1 RRATGSAA
9 NRHRQALLRLH
20 RGRRLKLPGEP
31 GTGMT
36 QPPDEETPPTFEAS
50 LAQLQQVVNDLE
62 EGKLGLETSLARFEE
77 GIRLL
82 RSCYKILEAA
92 EQKIEILAG
101 LNDAGEPVT
110 EPFDA
115 SATFEGGER
124 PAHKPGRRRNARAE
138 PKADDSSAGFDPPER
153 EEGGLF

>member
-1 RRATGSAA
+1 
-9 NRHRQALLRLH
+9 
-20 RGRRLKLPGEP
+20 
-31 GTGMT
+31 MT
-36 QPPDEETPPTFEAS
+36 QLPNEETPPTFEES
-50 LAQLQQVVNDLE
+50 LAQLQQIVNDLE
-62 EGKLGLETSLARFEE
+62 EGSLGLETSLARFEE

-82 RSCYKILEAA
+82 RRCYKFLEAA

-115 SATFEGGER
+115 SATLEGGQT
-124 PAHKPGRRRNARAE
+124 PARKPGRRRSATRGE
-138 PKADDSSAGFDPPER
+138 PKGDSLAGFEPPER

>member
-1 RRATGSAA
+1 
-9 NRHRQALLRLH
+9 
-20 RGRRLKLPGEP
+20 
-31 GTGMT
+31 MT
-36 QPPDEETPPTFEAS
+36 QSLNEETPPTFEAS

-101 LNDAGEPVT
+101 LNHAGEPVT

-115 SATFEGGER
+115 SATFEGEM
-124 PAHKPGRRRNARAE
+124 PARKPGRRRNARAE
-138 PKADDSSAGFDPPER
+138 PKADDSSAGINPPER

>member
-1 RRATGSAA
+1 
-9 NRHRQALLRLH
+9 
-20 RGRRLKLPGEP
+20 
-31 GTGMT
+31 MT
-36 QPPDEETPPTFEAS
+36 QPPTEESPPTFEAS
-50 LAQLQQVVNDLE
+50 LAPLQQIVNDLE
-62 EGKLGLETSLARFEE
+62 EGNLGLEASLARFEE

-82 RSCYKILEAA
+82 RSCYKILEVA

-115 SATFEGGER
+115 SATFEGGEKPVR
-124 PAHKPGRRRNARAE
+124 KPGRRRSAARGE
-138 PKADDSSAGFDPPER
+138 PKADTSASVEPPDR